1 MPRVLTRTRLALT
14 RAVLLLLCCVLADER
29 HPVTELPAAQEKQA
43 VGSCWPPVV
52 LLSATLADANPTV
65 LALATPSGCWLR
77 WCSSWA

>member
-1 MPRVLTRTRLALT
+1 MSGTLSPSYRRRKKSK
-14 RAVLLLLCCVLADER
+14 RCG
-29 HPVTELPAAQEKQA
+29 PA
-43 VGSCWPPVV
+43 GPPVV